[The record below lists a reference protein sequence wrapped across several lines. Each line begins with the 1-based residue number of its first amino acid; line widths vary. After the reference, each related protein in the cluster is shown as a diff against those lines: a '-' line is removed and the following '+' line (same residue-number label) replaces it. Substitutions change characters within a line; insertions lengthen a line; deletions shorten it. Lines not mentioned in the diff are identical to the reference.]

1 LSVIGDSKVVTF
13 GGCHSE
19 YVHMNEMHIFDMA
32 NFLANPSDVS
42 GTVLCTRVNATE
54 NVPSTRWGHAAATYG
69 NKLYI
74 VGGRNEQDI
83 IDLHEF
89 DVDVMKWK
97 TIDMTGAPKPRRRHS
112 AVFVSGALVMFGG
125 FDGSFYNDLNICDF
139 SKPSKQVITIEPS
152 TIDADYKSLVN
163 SQESAD
169 IVFTL
174 DHPARPQVY
183 GHKALI
189 LFRAIEKELMIERSG
204 DHQLKSLM
212 QSSKVPEFLKAIYN
226 TSKGTNIFL
235 RGVSSKQSFVKLL
248 EFLYCDKFVEATTP
262 VNLREV
268 SDICVTL
275 GLTNTSQLVKKMV
288 DYARHKIH
296 SGLLKDLQ
304 AKRPGSENIALNRT
318 QQQQLKA
325 RVDSLEQT
333 VKVDFSQVEDVSV
346 QSAEDKYERLH
357 SKALS
362 HMNQCKNL
370 DEFHDVV
377 FLVEGSLIK
386 ANSLILSARC
396 DYFKSMLSSKYKF

>member
-1 LSVIGDSKVVTF
+1 
-13 GGCHSE
+13 
-19 YVHMNEMHIFDMA
+19 
-32 NFLANPSDVS
+32 
-42 GTVLCTRVNATE
+42 
-54 NVPSTRWGHAAATYG
+54 
-69 NKLYI
+69 
-74 VGGRNEQDI
+74 
-83 IDLHEF
+83 
-89 DVDVMKWK
+89 
-97 TIDMTGAPKPRRRHS
+97 
-112 AVFVSGALVMFGG
+112 
-125 FDGSFYNDLNICDF
+125 
-139 SKPSKQVITIEPS
+139 
-152 TIDADYKSLVN
+152 
-163 SQESAD
+163 
-169 IVFTL
+169 
-174 DHPARPQVY
+174 
-183 GHKALI
+183 
-189 LFRAIEKELMIERSG
+189 
-204 DHQLKSLM
+204 M
-212 QSSKVPEFLKAIYN
+212 QSSKVPEFLKTIYH
-226 TSKGTNIFL
+226 SKKGTNIFL
-235 RGVSSKQSFVKLL
+235 RGVSSKQSFIKLL

-296 SGLLKDLQ
+296 AGLLKDLQ